1 MFLHRGPRRW
11 VKLTGNY
18 DDCHKKEKK
27 KKQSNKFAKHLLI
40 SAIKT
45 MRLPGGTVIHQAG
58 RATSDHQMVMFN
70 YPLKVKAGVEMSTDE
85 GSTLS
90 LVESGHL

>member
-1 MFLHRGPRRW
+1 MH
-11 VKLTGNY
+11 
-18 DDCHKKEKK
+18 
-27 KKQSNKFAKHLLI
+27 
-40 SAIKT
+40 
-45 MRLPGGTVIHQAG
+45 LPGGTVIHQAG

-90 LVESGHL
+90 LVESDHL

>member
-1 MFLHRGPRRW
+1 MMIAI
-11 VKLTGNY
+11 
-18 DDCHKKEKK
+18 KKKKK

-45 MRLPGGTVIHQAG
+45 MHLPGGTGIHQAG
-58 RATSDHQMVMFN
+58 RAISDHQMVMFN

-90 LVESGHL
+90 LVESDHL

>member
-1 MFLHRGPRRW
+1 MIAI
-11 VKLTGNY
+11 
-18 DDCHKKEKK
+18 KKKK

-45 MRLPGGTVIHQAG
+45 MHLPGGTGIHQAG

-70 YPLKVKAGVEMSTDE
+70 YPLKVKAGVDMSTDE

>member
-1 MFLHRGPRRW
+1 MH
-11 VKLTGNY
+11 
-18 DDCHKKEKK
+18 
-27 KKQSNKFAKHLLI
+27 
-40 SAIKT
+40 
-45 MRLPGGTVIHQAG
+45 LPGGTGIHQAG